1 MSEQIRLGDLL
12 TRAGLL
18 RAEDLRE
25 GMLIAKQ
32 QSLPVGRVLIM
43 AEFISEPNLQ
53 AAVQAQSMLKDGVID
68 IDTALSALQI
78 SARGNLSL
86 DEALNQCGWK
96 DKSGSATNKLGG
108 VLTEA
113 GLISK
118 EQLEQGLNQCQMSG
132 LPLGRVLVAMG
143 FMTESLLAAALNAQI
158 LIRDSKIQRDLAI
171 QGLRACH
178 DRQISIEQSLRDA
191 GLLQIPVQDT
201 VRLGELFVMANLLN
215 QENLMQAVE
224 LGLTESKPIGQVLV
238 ENQLV
243 TEQMLEDAL
252 SVQRLVA
259 EGKLKKDQ
267 SGEVLA
273 TMGSQGITIEEAVKR
288 LEPPKPNTASGLPL
302 YQFLQLA
309 GLINAKDIEEAL
321 KQGSRDTELMGRM
334 LLLTGAIDTS
344 SLTSA
349 IRLNEMVTN
358 NVLKAEQAILAMG
371 LCQNRNCSV
380 EQAFKSLGWGMAL
393 DQAYREQET
402 IPPSAA
408 LQNPLGSMQ
417 ANPAGQAPNT
427 LGQSGTYNSLP
438 QQQAAQTSGHQAQTD
453 HMQSG
458 QYQALDPAAS
468 GQFQQ
473 LQPAAYGNPNASGQ
487 FQSLGSTGQHATI
500 DQTGQ
505 TGQHDAYGQTGQHQ
519 AIGQTGQHD
528 AYGQTGQHQAIGQTG
543 QHDAYGQTGQHQAI
557 GQTGQHDAY
566 GQTGQ
571 HDAIGQTGSHD
582 AYGQTGQHAAVQ
594 QTGQNN
600 VAQTGQH
607 DVLGASGQYQAL
619 GQQGDIDFTNASQT
633 ATSDVPVISA
643 DSLLLQQTPIPTPFD
658 EQPPA
663 QESATEAEQDD
674 DDDKKKKGGGGK
686 KRLADLMP

>member
-158 LIRDSKIQRDLAI
+158 LIRDSKIQRELAI

-408 LQNPLGSMQ
+408 LQNPLGNMQ
-417 ANPAGQAPNT
+417 PNPAGQAPNT
-427 LGQSGTYNSLP
+427 LAQSGTYNSLP
-438 QQQAAQTSGHQAQTD
+438 QQNATTTSGYQAQPD
-453 HMQSG
+453 HLQSG
-458 QYQALDPAAS
+458 QYQAVDPAAS

-473 LQPAAYGNPNASGQ
+473 LQPAPYANPNASGQ
-487 FQSLGSTGQHATI
+487 FQSLGNTGQHPAI
-500 DQTGQ
+500 DQ
-505 TGQHDAYGQTGQHQ
+505 TGQHDAYGQTGQHN
-519 AIGQTGQHD
+519 AIGQTGS
-528 AYGQTGQHQAIGQTG
+528 
-543 QHDAYGQTGQHQAI
+543 HDAYGQTGQHQAI

-582 AYGQTGQHAAVQ
+582 AYGQTGQHAALE
-594 QTGQNN
+594 QTSQND
-600 VAQTGQH
+600 VSAQTGQH

-619 GQQGDIDFTNASQT
+619 GQPGDIDFTNASQT

-643 DSLLLQQTPIPTPFD
+643 DSLLLQQTPVPTPFD

-663 QESATEAEQDD
+663 QESSVEAEQDD
-674 DDDKKKKGGGGK
+674 DADDKKKKGGGK

>member
-53 AAVQAQSMLKDGVID
+53 AAVQAQSMLKDGLID

-78 SARGNLSL
+78 SARGGLTL

-108 VLTEA
+108 LLIEA

-118 EQLEQGLNQCQMSG
+118 EQLDQGLNQCQMSG

-158 LIRDSKIQRDLAI
+158 LIRDSKIQRELAI

-178 DRQISIEQSLRDA
+178 ERQISIEQSLRDA

-243 TEQMLEDAL
+243 TEKMLEDAL

-259 EGKLKKDQ
+259 EGKLKKEQ
-267 SGEVLA
+267 CGEVLS
-273 TMGSQGITIEEAVKR
+273 TMGSQGITLEEAVKR
-288 LEPPKPNTASGLPL
+288 LEPPKPSSMAGLPL

-309 GLINAKDIEEAL
+309 GLITAKDIEEAL

-334 LLLTGAIDTS
+334 LLLTGAIDTT

-349 IRLNEMVTN
+349 VRLNDMVTN

-393 DQAYREQET
+393 DQAYRDQET
-402 IPPSAA
+402 IPPSAG
-408 LQNPLGSMQ
+408 LNNPLAHRQPGGAEPALPGQGQPSQTGTHNVVQ
-417 ANPAGQAPNT
+417 AAQDASA
-427 LGQSGTYNSLP
+427 SGTYPSVA
-438 QQQAAQTSGHQAQTD
+438 QQIQHA
-453 HMQSG
+453 QSG

-468 GQFQQ
+468 GQYQQ
-473 LQPAAYGNPNASGQ
+473 LQSSGYSDPSASGQ
-487 FQSLGSTGQHATI
+487 FQSLGQTGQHDLLGQTGQQGVVGQTGQHNVVHQPEAYGQQTGQHAAVG
-500 DQTGQ
+500 QTGQHPAMGQ
-505 TGQHDAYGQTGQHQ
+505 TGQHDAFQSGQHDAIAQTGSHE
-519 AIGQTGQHD
+519 AVDQTGQHD
-528 AYGQTGQHQAIGQTG
+528 ALGR
-543 QHDAYGQTGQHQAI
+543 
-557 GQTGQHDAY
+557 
-566 GQTGQ
+566 
-571 HDAIGQTGSHD
+571 S
-582 AYGQTGQHAAVQ
+582 AA
-594 QTGQNN
+594 
-600 VAQTGQH
+600 
-607 DVLGASGQYQAL
+607 YQAL
-619 GQQGDIDFTNASQT
+619 GSAGGMDLANASQT
-633 ATSDVPVISA
+633 ATSDVPIISA

-658 EQPPA
+658 EPPSA
-663 QESATEAEQDD
+663 QTEAAPEAEHEDESD
-674 DDDKKKKGGGGK
+674 GKKKGKGGGGGK

>member
-408 LQNPLGSMQ
+408 LQNPLGNMQ

-438 QQQAAQTSGHQAQTD
+438 QQQAAPTSGHQAQTD

-543 QHDAYGQTGQHQAI
+543 QHDAYGQTG
-557 GQTGQHDAY
+557 
-566 GQTGQ
+566 
-571 HDAIGQTGSHD
+571 SHD

-619 GQQGDIDFTNASQT
+619 GRQGDIDFTNASQT

>member
-408 LQNPLGSMQ
+408 LQNPLGNMQ

-528 AYGQTGQHQAIGQTG
+528 A
-543 QHDAYGQTGQHQAI
+543 
-557 GQTGQHDAY
+557 
-566 GQTGQ
+566 
-571 HDAIGQTGSHD
+571 IGQTGSHD
-582 AYGQTGQHAAVQ
+582 AYAQTGQHAAVQ

>member
-78 SARGNLSL
+78 SARGNLTL

-108 VLTEA
+108 VLIEA
-113 GLISK
+113 GLITK
-118 EQLEQGLNQCQMSG
+118 EQLDQGLNQCQMSG

-143 FMTESLLAAALNAQI
+143 FMSESLLAAALNAQI

-191 GLLQIPVQDT
+191 GLLQMPVQDT

-238 ENQLV
+238 ENQLI

-252 SVQRLVA
+252 SVQRLVT

-267 SGEVLA
+267 CGEVLS

-288 LEPPKPNTASGLPL
+288 LEPPKANAASGLPL

-309 GLINAKDIEEAL
+309 GLISAKDIEEAL

-334 LLLTGAIDTS
+334 LLLTGAIDTT

-349 IRLNEMVTN
+349 VRLNDMVTN

-393 DQAYREQET
+393 DQAYRDQET
-402 IPPSAA
+402 IPPSAG
-408 LQNPLGSMQ
+408 LINPLAQMQ
-417 ANPAGQAPNT
+417 PNSAAQASQGQAYAAQPGTQDAVAQPLDSNV
-427 LGQSGTYNSLP
+427 SGSYPSLP
-438 QQQAAQTSGHQAQTD
+438 QQQQQAA
-453 HMQSG
+453 SG
-458 QYQALDPAAS
+458 QHQALDPAAS
-468 GQFQQ
+468 GQYQQ
-473 LQPAAYGNPNASGQ
+473 VPGAPYGDPNASGQ
-487 FQSLGSTGQHATI
+487 FQSLGQTGQH
-500 DQTGQ
+500 DVLGQTGQHGAVGQTGQHNIVGQPEAYGQQDAYGQ
-505 TGQHDAYGQTGQHQ
+505 TGQHDAYGQTGQHA

-528 AYGQTGQHQAIGQTG
+528 VVGQTG
-543 QHDAYGQTGQHQAI
+543 QHDAIAH
-557 GQTGQHDAY
+557 
-566 GQTGQ
+566 TGQ
-571 HDAIGQTGSHD
+571 HDAIGQTG
-582 AYGQTGQHAAVQ
+582 
-594 QTGQNN
+594 
-600 VAQTGQH
+600 QH
-607 DVLGASGQYQAL
+607 DVLGSSGTYQAL
-619 GQQGDIDFTNASQT
+619 GSQGIDFTNASQT
-633 ATSDVPVISA
+633 ATSDVPIISA
-643 DSLLLQQTPIPTPFD
+643 DSLLLQQTPIPTAFD
-658 EQPPA
+658 EQPGA
-663 QESATEAEQDD
+663 QEAPVEAEDED
-674 DDDKKKKGGGGK
+674 GEDKKKKGGGGK